1 MAISSVGTTLCKW
14 DSVSSEWE
22 FLSNVIQLTVIDA
35 HKDVIP
41 VVKLDSKGGVKSFI
55 QGEVD
60 YGVISLS
67 INYTREVL
75 NTLIEDFQDIHNNQN
90 YMIVLPDNT
99 SVEFEGFISDM
110 PFTAQLDSQLV
121 IDVSI
126 KVTDEI
132 IIGTSTIDVSAPV
145 ITLLGSSTVNIEI
158 GETYTDAGVT
168 ALDDVDGDITESIVQ
183 TGTVDTNTL
192 GTYTIR
198 YNVTDSNGNAAT
210 EVTRTVNVVE
220 AALPTVVTLEI
231 ENSVYGTPSC
241 SVDFKVNLLSLGT
254 ALPFDYVGI
263 YWGTSVDAS
272 DYSSGSSD
280 SSLGIKTKFINYNL
294 PPGTLIYY
302 KAYAINAG
310 GTVYGEI
317 LSFTTPSS

>member
-1 MAISSVGTTLCKW
+1 MAIIGVGTTLSRW
-14 DSVSSEWE
+14 NPTSSEWE
-22 FLSNVIQLTVIDA
+22 LLSGIIDLGIIDA
-35 HKDVIP
+35 HKEVIP
-41 VVKLDSKGGVKSFI
+41 VVKLGVTGGVQSFI
-55 QGEVD
+55 QGEID
-60 YGVISLS
+60 YGTITLS
-67 INYTREVL
+67 INYTRDVL
-75 NTLIEDFQDIHNNQN
+75 DTLIADFQETSENQN
-90 YMIVLPDNT
+90 YMIVLPDDT
-99 SVEFEGFISDM
+99 SIEFEGFISDM
-110 PFTAQLDSQLV
+110 PFTAQLDQQLV

-126 KVTDEI
+126 KVTDVI
-132 IIGTSTIDVSAPV
+132 TVDTIDVIAPV
-145 ITLLGSSTVNIEI
+145 ITLLGSSSVDIEI
-158 GETYTDAGVT
+158 GETYTDAGAT

-183 TGTVDTNTL
+183 TGTVDTDTL

-231 ENSVYGTPSC
+231 ENSVYGTPNC
-241 SVDFKVNLLSLGT
+241 SVDFKINLLAVGT

-280 SSLGIKTKFINYNL
+280 SSLGIKTEFINYNL
-294 PPGTLIYY
+294 LPGTLIYY

-317 LSFTTPSS
+317 LSYTTPSS